1 MSMLILSIANNVA
14 FKESLKK
21 LEEGTE
27 TMENH
32 LRLKALKEKEDAEW
46 EKACKLWLQIL
57 LDKRFQICYS
67 INDDGEKVLS
77 LWGQPEANPAG
88 KNENPEQT
96 EGKSLRLRGEE

>member
-1 MSMLILSIANNVA
+1 MSMLILSIFHNLE

-46 EKACKLWLQIL
+46 EKAAKQWL
-57 LDKRFQICYS
+57 
-67 INDDGEKVLS
+67 
-77 LWGQPEANPAG
+77 
-88 KNENPEQT
+88 
-96 EGKSLRLRGEE
+96 